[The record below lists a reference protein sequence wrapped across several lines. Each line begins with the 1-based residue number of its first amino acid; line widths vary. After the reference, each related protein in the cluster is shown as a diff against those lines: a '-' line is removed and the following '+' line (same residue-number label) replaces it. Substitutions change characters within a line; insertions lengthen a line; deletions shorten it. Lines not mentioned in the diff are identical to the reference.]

1 MRVPLLIAFLL
12 FVLASCSPKTYVFVE
27 NEQRFG
33 NVSDGLP
40 GLDSTATAYYE
51 GGSKKSSGKY
61 AVTDDKQLSNIK
73 TGQWKQY
80 YENGQLKSEG
90 NYKISSY
97 LNCCVSGACREYYSY
112 KDGLWKYYSEKG
124 ILEYEA
130 EFTPTKLHVDTNCEG
145 GDSMTFGIVKTIPLK
160 YKSALTPDKVFEL
173 QKVVL
178 EEEVGYLTYIPLNGE
193 VYITFEPKK

>member
-1 MRVPLLIAFLL
+1 MRVPLLIAILL
-12 FVLASCSPKTYVFVE
+12 FVLASCSPRTYVYVE

-33 NVSDGLP
+33 NISDGLP
-40 GLDSTATAYYE
+40 DLDSTATAYYE
-51 GGSKKSSGKY
+51 SGSIKSSGKY
-61 AVTDDKQLSNIK
+61 AVTANKQLSSIK
-73 TGQWKQY
+73 TGLWKQY

-124 ILEYEA
+124 ILEYEV
-130 EFTPTKLHVDTNCEG
+130 EFTPSKLHVNTSCEG
-145 GDSMTFGIVKTIPLK
+145 GDYVTFGIIRTIPLK
-160 YKSALTPDKVFEL
+160 YKGTLTPDKVFEL

-178 EEEVGYLTYIPLNGE
+178 KEEAGYLTYTPFNGE
-193 VYITFEPKK
+193 VYIRFEPKK